1 MPGVSQINI
10 LLKNE
15 CLSSLRAIPVAHCFA
30 VLVKRVPQTLDINN
44 LRNPAKW
51 VMSRVLPAPHP
62 QSLQQVM
69 WLMSFVGLPLLRV
82 PSQRFD
88 QPLEVLGSDK
98 QLQLVVDERFPRLA
112 VSGCSP
118 HLR

>member
-1 MPGVSQINI
+1 MPFEPASNPRGS
-10 LLKNE
+10 LLRGPGKE
-15 CLSSLRAIPVAHCFA
+15 SS
-30 VLVKRVPQTLDINN
+30 QTLDINN
-44 LRNPAKW
+44 IRYPAKW
-51 VMSRVLPAPHP
+51 VMSRVLLPVPHP

-69 WLMSFVGLPLLRV
+69 WLMSFVGVPLLRV

-88 QPLEVLGSDK
+88 QPLEVIGSDK

-118 HLR
+118 HLLR